1 MDKRNLRYN
10 ILTVLVYIIGIILII
25 QLFNLQ
31 IVHGEEYREKSST
44 RLTRETKIE
53 AARGNI
59 LDRNGNTIAGTI
71 TQYSLEIY
79 KSKIDKQ
86 TLNNTL
92 LEVTKVLD
100 QHNDSYKDKFPI
112 DAETLA
118 FTMDSQEEINNWL
131 KSNKLEENLTSEQ
144 VINKFKEKYEI
155 KNEDIKEA
163 RKIIGLRYGIEK
175 EGYSSMSAYVISN
188 NISKESVAIF
198 EEQSSKFPG
207 IATSTTPRRKYLRGN
222 LASHILGY
230 IGPINKEELDEH
242 EGYSIND
249 YIGKTGIEFLFEK
262 YLKGENGKKQTD
274 MTIDGVTSAEY
285 ITKEAVA
292 GDDVVLTIDAN
303 LQSVAESALKNN
315 GLEVRQ
321 ELIWNKNA
329 LVLGTQDYQWK
340 HEPCLYGWKPG
351 ASHYFIDDRTQTT
364 VIDNMKIDYNK
375 MKKEE
380 LVELVENVINNLNT
394 TVINE
399 NKPTI
404 NDLHPTMK
412 PISLIGRQIKNS
424 SRLNEI
430 VLDLFGRKWVNTY
443 CSRAN

>member
-155 KNEDIKEA
+155 KNEDIKENNRIKIWH
-163 RKIIGLRYGIEK
+163 RK
-175 EGYSSMSAYVISN
+175 
-188 NISKESVAIF
+188 
-198 EEQSSKFPG
+198 
-207 IATSTTPRRKYLRGN
+207 RR
-222 LASHILGY
+222 I
-230 IGPINKEELDEH
+230 
-242 EGYSIND
+242 
-249 YIGKTGIEFLFEK
+249 
-262 YLKGENGKKQTD
+262 
-274 MTIDGVTSAEY
+274 
-285 ITKEAVA
+285 
-292 GDDVVLTIDAN
+292 
-303 LQSVAESALKNN
+303 
-315 GLEVRQ
+315 
-321 ELIWNKNA
+321 
-329 LVLGTQDYQWK
+329 
-340 HEPCLYGWKPG
+340 
-351 ASHYFIDDRTQTT
+351 
-364 VIDNMKIDYNK
+364 
-375 MKKEE
+375 
-380 LVELVENVINNLNT
+380 
-394 TVINE
+394 
-399 NKPTI
+399 
-404 NDLHPTMK
+404 
-412 PISLIGRQIKNS
+412 
-424 SRLNEI
+424 
-430 VLDLFGRKWVNTY
+430 
-443 CSRAN
+443 